1 MNIGIENNVGNSAA
15 ATSPLPYASRK
26 AEPIRVPFVTDAVLD
41 ENVREKLKKQGFA
54 VRVFDSAFLH
64 GPSTADI
71 DADIIVIDR
80 NLPGL
85 SSIKAM
91 VQLRFQRSN
100 APIVFINGPAA
111 LIEQANYT
119 SDTVCGSQ
127 GVNSLVSGLKLA
139 ATLSDSFS
147 KAAPAKEQLSC
158 GKLLLESDTG
168 RAAWNGV
175 DLDLTFGEYR
185 IVDLLASQSGHYFTY
200 RAIYDRLRHEGFIA
214 GDGTN
219 GHWAN
224 VRAAIKRIRN
234 KFRALDPAFDEIE
247 NYTGFGYR
255 WRKQD

>member
-1 MNIGIENNVGNSAA
+1 MGISIEDNVGNSAA
-15 ATSPLPYASRK
+15 ATSAVPHGSRK
-26 AEPIRVPFVTDAVLD
+26 AESIRVHFVTNAGLG
-41 ENVREKLKKQGFA
+41 ENVRDKLLDQGFA
-54 VRVFDSAFLH
+54 VEVFDGAFLH
-64 GPSTADI
+64 GPSTAAVA
-71 DADIIVIDR
+71 ADIIVIDR

-91 VQLRFQRSN
+91 VQLRFQGIN

-111 LIEQANYT
+111 LIKKANYT
-119 SDTVCGSQ
+119 SDIVCGSHD
-127 GVNSLVSGLKLA
+127 VDSLVSGLKLA

-158 GKLLLESDTG
+158 GKLLLQSDTC

-175 DLDLTFGEYR
+175 DLGLTFGEYR

-255 WRKQD
+255 WRKPD